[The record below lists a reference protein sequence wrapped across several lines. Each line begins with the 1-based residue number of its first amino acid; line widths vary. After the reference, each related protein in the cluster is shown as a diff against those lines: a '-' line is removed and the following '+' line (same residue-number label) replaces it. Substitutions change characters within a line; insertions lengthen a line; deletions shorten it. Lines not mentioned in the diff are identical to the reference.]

1 MKMRHIATAALMLYF
16 GVAGAYAQSHVQ
28 ASSVTMTFSGNGA
41 EGSPINLQYPN
52 TTTIEENVAGNGAL
66 GAFLFRNVTAESNTP
81 SSQPPSTCSG
91 QTHLYFPRVAG
102 AGIFVFQDGSLLNVK
117 LTQGADCIDLVANE
131 GHCTL
136 TLQVTGGT
144 GRFKGASGVLTYAET
159 ALPVLADYFGNPV
172 FFDEAGEITGTI
184 SAVAMGDGQ

>member
-1 MKMRHIATAALMLYF
+1 MRMRHIVTAALMLYF
-16 GVAGAYAQSHVQ
+16 GVASGYAQPNVQ
-28 ASSVTMTFSGNGA
+28 QRPVTMTFSGNGA

-144 GRFKGASGVLTYAET
+144 GRFKGASGVLTYTET
-159 ALPVLADYFGNPV
+159 AVPVLADYFNNPV
-172 FFDEAGEITGTI
+172 FFDETGEITG
-184 SAVAMGDGQ
+184 AVSGMAIGYQ